1 MQTSTPSRAAGFVV
15 RVLFGLSLLIALS
28 QLAACGGGGSDEP
41 EPDKTIDPL
50 VCMHR
55 PELCR

>member
-1 MQTSTPSRAAGFVV
+1 MQTSTPSFAAMRAA
-15 RVLFGLSLLIALS
+15 RVMLILLTIVTLS
-28 QLAACGGGGSDEP
+28 QLAACGGGGDDEP
-41 EPDKTIDPL
+41 QPDKTIDPP

>member
-1 MQTSTPSRAAGFVV
+1 MQTSTPSFAAMRAARVMLCLLAIVV
-15 RVLFGLSLLIALS
+15 LS
-28 QLAACGGGGSDEP
+28 QLAACGGGGDDGS

-55 PELCR
+55 PQVCK